1 MIKLEQ
7 YRDVWLAEKMD
18 EVIGFYPREFYPLDN
33 FSSFKVEWNG
43 HLYASVEEAYQAAS
57 FMGSD
62 EELVEKVKKSHSA
75 HEAQKIVIDNKDKQ
89 RPDWNEVKVS
99 IMEELLRLKIEQNP
113 YVKKK
118 LLQTEDYLIVED
130 STKDDFW
137 GWGPNRDGFNQLGKL
152 WMKLREEIRNQENNE
167 KI

>member
-7 YRDVWLAEKMD
+7 YRDLWLSEKMS

-43 HLYASVEEAYQAAS
+43 YLYSTLEEAYQAAS
-57 FMGSD
+57 FMGSS
-62 EELVEKVKKSHSA
+62 EELVEKIKNSHSA
-75 HEAQKIVIDNKDKQ
+75 DEAQRIAYANRDKQ
-89 RPDWNEVKVS
+89 RTDWNEVKVG

-118 LLQTEDYLIVED
+118 LLETKDYIIVED
-130 STKDDFW
+130 SPKDSFW
-137 GWGPNRDGFNQLGKL
+137 GWGPNRDGNNQLGKL
-152 WMKLREEIRNQENNE
+152 WMKLRAELIDKEN
-167 KI
+167 I